1 MDENNKLDRTPE
13 DQEKNQDPQNDLNSG
28 DTNDPGDMAEDHQSQ
43 KPEDINI
50 LQEQHTEALRE
61 RDQFRSMAQ
70 RAMAD
75 LANYK
80 KRTIEEMEEN
90 SRSYNSQ
97 ILLKI
102 LSILDDLERAM
113 AHIPDDVKT
122 SGWNDGLNLVL
133 RNVNNILNSEGV
145 EKIEAKGQKF
155 EPWDLEA
162 VQYLE
167 TEDAEDGMV
176 IKILREG
183 YKHRGRLLRAAQ
195 VVVAKKSIS
204 TADDQDSKEESE

>member
-1 MDENNKLDRTPE
+1 
-13 DQEKNQDPQNDLNSG
+13 
-28 DTNDPGDMAEDHQSQ
+28 
-43 KPEDINI
+43 
-50 LQEQHTEALRE
+50 
-61 RDQFRSMAQ
+61 
-70 RAMAD
+70 
-75 LANYK
+75 
-80 KRTIEEMEEN
+80 EEMEEN
-90 SRSYNSQ
+90 SRSYKSR
-97 ILLKI
+97 ILLKT

-113 AHIPDDVKT
+113 SHIPDEAKT

-133 RNVNNILNSEGV
+133 RNVNNILTSEGV

-176 IKILREG
+176 IEILREG

-195 VVVAKKSIS
+195 VVVAKKSVS
-204 TADDQDSKEESE
+204 TSDDQDSKEESE